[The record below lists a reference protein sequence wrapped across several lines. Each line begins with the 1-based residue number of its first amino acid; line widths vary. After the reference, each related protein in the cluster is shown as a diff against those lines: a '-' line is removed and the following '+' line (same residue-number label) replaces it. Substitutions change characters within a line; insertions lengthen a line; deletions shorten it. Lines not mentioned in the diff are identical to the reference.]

1 MALQALAPSVRR
13 IPRPKR
19 SRLASEEGPP
29 LTPES
34 LLALLDRHEPGVR
47 RHMDRTAELCRKV
60 GERLGLSE
68 RMIELAVRTGAVHD
82 VGKLV
87 LPRDLLVKRRR
98 LDEPERELLRQ
109 HPMAGQRL
117 LECIPET
124 RGVAGLVRATHER
137 YDGFGYPDG
146 LRGKAIPLPARIVA
160 VCDAFDA
167 MTHERS
173 YRRAMPVRDAVREL
187 WRGAGAQFD
196 PKITGGLSEVLHGDW

>member
-1 MALQALAPSVRR
+1 MALQALETTVRR
-13 IPRPKR
+13 LPRPKR
-19 SRLASEEGPP
+19 RKFASEDDAP

-60 GERLGLSE
+60 GEQLGLSE
-68 RMIELAVRTGAVHD
+68 RVTELAIRTGAVHD

-87 LPRDLLVKRRR
+87 LPRELLLKRGR
-98 LDEPERELLRQ
+98 LDERERELLRQ

-124 RGVAGLVRATHER
+124 RGVAGMVRATHER

-146 LRGKAIPLPARIVA
+146 LRAKAIPLPARIVA

-167 MTHERS
+167 MTRERCYS
-173 YRRAMPVRDAVREL
+173 PAIPIRDAVREL
-187 WRGAGAQFD
+187 WRGAGTQFD
-196 PKITGGLSEVLHGDW
+196 PKVTAALCDVLQGDC